1 MEEVALKFGIDDI
14 GEVIFGFK
22 GTSEIA
28 ETKVDLAAE
37 MSFLLEA
44 EGLPDGVAIKGE
56 IEDLNIP
63 HLIELAETMAGGD
76 AKALFGDNIP
86 LLEFKDVAFAFATP
100 GMSDPI

>member
-44 EGLPDGVAIKGE
+44 EGYLM
-56 IEDLNIP
+56 
-63 HLIELAETMAGGD
+63 ELQLREKLKT
-76 AKALFGDNIP
+76 LTFRI
-86 LLEFKDVAFAFATP
+86 
-100 GMSDPI
+100 